1 MNINEIAKLA
11 GVFRAT
17 VSRIFISLDILSCRM
32 MKQRQKI
39 SASGTWDLTF
49 MHRRHLRMQ
58 KAEEY

>member
-11 GVFRAT
+11 GVSRAT

-49 MHRRHLRMQ
+49 MHLRHLRM
-58 KAEEY
+58 